1 MEKTQGDENKG
12 NYVFYSRD
20 DGNGEGT
27 MERVRAK
34 FTVSKILTDKNSN
47 SLVKL
52 YAVYKGDESSPENES
67 FSNSTPSGSAELYI
81 TNPAAIEFFEK
92 LAGKYVYLDFT
103 EAIAS

>member
-1 MEKTQGDENKG
+1 
-12 NYVFYSRD
+12 
-20 DGNGEGT
+20 

-34 FTVSKILTDKNSN
+34 FTVSQLLKDKNGN
-47 SLVKL
+47 CLIKL

-67 FSNSTPSGSAELYI
+67 FSNSTPSGSAEMYV

-103 EAIAS
+103 EASS